1 MFSFLKISKSQ
12 KVILLSL
19 GSLLVF
25 SLGIAIG
32 IFIGS
37 PDHADKISYS
47 SEESDHRIVNK
58 ELKEVIIAET
68 QKPVDLHKSLP
79 NLDQFKSEKVFA
91 GDFFFPGQM
100 LQRLAAGRCF
110 VLLATGRWFLYFS
123 SRGDASYLSLRGDAS
138 TILA

>member
-12 KVILLSL
+12 KVIILSL

-32 IFIGS
+32 IYIGP
-37 PDHADKISYS
+37 PDHSDKISYS
-47 SEESDHRIVNK
+47 SEERNHRIVNK

-79 NLDQFKSEKVFA
+79 NLDQFKNEKFLILNKMRELAQPV
-91 GDFFFPGQM
+91 GWCM
-100 LQRLAAGRCF
+100 LYRLKIQKIS
-110 VLLATGRWFLYFS
+110 RWFLSF
-123 SRGDASYLSLRGDAS
+123 
-138 TILA
+138 

>member
-12 KVILLSL
+12 KVIILSL

-32 IFIGS
+32 IYIGP
-37 PDHADKISYS
+37 PDHSDKISYS
-47 SEESDHRIVNK
+47 SEERNHRIVNK

-79 NLDQFKSEKVFA
+79 NLDQFKNEKVF
-91 GDFFFPGQM
+91 DFKQDERTSTASWMAHALPFENTENKP
-100 LQRLAAGRCF
+100 LVSI
-110 VLLATGRWFLYFS
+110 VLDDMGLN
-123 SRGDASYLSLRGDAS
+123 LSL
-138 TILA
+138 IHI

>member
-12 KVILLSL
+12 KVIILSL

-32 IFIGS
+32 IYIGP
-37 PDHADKISYS
+37 PDHSDKISYS
-47 SEESDHRIVNK
+47 SEERNHRIVNK

-79 NLDQFKSEKVFA
+79 NLDQFKNEKVF
-91 GDFFFPGQM
+91 DFKQDERELAQPVGWRM
-100 LQRLAAGRCF
+100 LYRLKIQKIS
-110 VLLATGRWFLYFS
+110 RWFLSF
-123 SRGDASYLSLRGDAS
+123 
-138 TILA
+138 